1 MKVLVCACVVVSLVS
16 LIVAAPAAS
25 STMLPTDIRLQG
37 GGFAVPAPTPL
48 EAQLIAD
55 AADGRLDT
63 TDLLTASLIASGV
76 ADNDV
81 AAVASQVRA
90 AVAPARAQAQTQTSS
105 LKRGDRLLR
114 ALHATV
120 MRRYAEGQS
129 RVDTIVATGEFN
141 CLSSAVLFAV
151 AAEGLLEAPRGMLST
166 THAFVRA
173 TVDGK
178 AVDVET
184 TTQGGFAVDRR
195 LLVTREFLRQRGV
208 GEGLSEA
215 ALLYDLQ
222 HPEEVTLLGLVAALY
237 SNRAVQALRRGDVEG
252 AAAAFDRS
260 TRLATGQLKVRVA
273 NWRAGLLNNAALGLL
288 RDRKAAEARGL
299 LLVGLDGA
307 TGDTRS
313 GLVHNLASA
322 TIELANAARAAG
334 RFRESLSWVDA
345 ALAGGGIDAA
355 TTSSLATM
363 RAELEGKL
371 AAGDASRCAAIAVV
385 ADRARCLGVAADT
398 LLTDGKFEAALDVA
412 RAASALD
419 DVAAA
424 VHYNT
429 LVAALQGAEAKTD
442 CARVETLVRELV
454 VVRRRIKDPPP
465 LDAPRVM
472 AGCSTRRGSAAAK
485 AGKLDEAAAAFARA
499 AVFLGDVPEVRHNR
513 AVVELRLAEPHA
525 RDGRC
530 DEARPHV
537 RRAIEFST
545 GKDVAVEGV
554 QLLEWCANE
563 RASTAAKQQ
572 QWSVAVDELRRGLR
586 DAPDSHVLR
595 DNLAVMLHNS
605 AVDDLRAKRCD
616 EARALMPELR
626 DRHDTIVDDISRH
639 CP

>member
-1 MKVLVCACVVVSLVS
+1 MKQLLVCACVVVSL
-16 LIVAAPAAS
+16 LVAVPAS

-37 GGFAVPAPTPL
+37 AGFVVPAPTPL
-48 EAQLIAD
+48 EAKLIAD

-63 TDLLTASLIASGV
+63 VDVLTASLIASGV

-81 AAVASQVRA
+81 AAVAAQVRA
-90 AVAPARAQAQTQTSS
+90 AIAPARAQAQAQTSS
-105 LKRGDRLLR
+105 MKRGDRLLR

-120 MRRYAEGQS
+120 MRRYVEGQS

-151 AAEGLLEAPRGMLST
+151 AAEGLLESPHGMLST

-173 TVDGK
+173 MVDGK
-178 AVDVET
+178 PVDVET

-195 LLVTREFLRQRGV
+195 RLVTREFLRQRGV
-208 GEGLSEA
+208 GEGMSEA

-222 HPEEVTLLGLVAALY
+222 HPEEVTVLALIAALY
-237 SNRAVQALRRGDVEG
+237 SNRAVQAIRRGDVEG

-288 RDRKAAEARGL
+288 RDGKAAEARGL

-322 TIELANAARAAG
+322 TIELANTARAAG
-334 RFRESLSWVDA
+334 RFREALSWVDA

-355 TTSSLATM
+355 TTSSLGTI

-398 LLTDGKFEAALDVA
+398 LLSAGRFEAALDVA

-419 DVAAA
+419 DVAAS

-429 LVAALQGAEAKTD
+429 LVGALPGAEAASD
-442 CARVETLVRELV
+442 CPRVETLVRELV
-454 VVRRRIKDPPP
+454 VVRRRIKDPPA
-465 LDAPRVM
+465 LDASRVM
-472 AGCSTRRGSAAAK
+472 AGCSTRKGAAAAR
-485 AGKLDEAAAAFARA
+485 AGNLDEAAAAFARA
-499 AVFLGDVPEVRHNR
+499 AVFLGDAPEVRHNR

-525 RDGRC
+525 RAGRC
-530 DEARPHV
+530 DDARPHV
-537 RRAIEFST
+537 RRAVDFST
-545 GKDVAVEGV
+545 GNDVGVEAVK
-554 QLLEWCANE
+554 LLEWCANE
-563 RASTAAKQQ
+563 RASAAAKKK

-586 DAPDSHVLR
+586 DAPESHALR
-595 DNLAVMLHNS
+595 ENLTVMLHNS

-616 EARALMPELR
+616 EARALLPELR
-626 DRHDTIVDDISRH
+626 DRHDTIVDDISRR